1 MRLYLS
7 SFRLGNQPQRLVR
20 LVGARRRAVVIVN
33 SCDLFEDEPRRARVL
48 QEIEALRSLD
58 ISAEELDLRR
68 YFASREAGA
77 ELRQQLA
84 ECGLIWVRGGNPFV
98 LRRALKASGLDLI
111 LRDLLER
118 DAIVY
123 GGYSAGPAMLTPSLH
138 GVELI
143 DDPIA
148 VPPGYDPA
156 TVWECL
162 GVLPYA
168 LAVHYQSPHPES
180 AATDLSVRYFIEHH
194 MLFKA
199 LRDGE
204 AIVVDGADEQI
215 VG

>member
-7 SFRLGNQPQRLVR
+7 SFRLGNQPQHLVQ
-20 LVGARRRAVVIVN
+20 LVAERRRAVVVVN
-33 SCDLFEDEPRRARVL
+33 SCDLLEEEQRRARVV
-48 QEIEALRSLD
+48 QEIEALRSLG

-68 YFASREAGA
+68 YFAEPHAGN
-77 ELRQQLA
+77 ELRRVLA
-84 ECGLIWVRGGNPFV
+84 ECVLIWVRGGNPFV

-111 LRDLLER
+111 VRDLLGQ

-143 DDPIA
+143 DDPVA

-156 TVWECL
+156 PIWHCL
-162 GVLPYA
+162 GILPYA
-168 LAVHYQSPHPES
+168 LAVHYKSPHPES
-180 AATDLSVRYFIEHH
+180 AATDESVRYFIDHH

-204 AIVVDGADEQI
+204 AIVVDGPDEQI